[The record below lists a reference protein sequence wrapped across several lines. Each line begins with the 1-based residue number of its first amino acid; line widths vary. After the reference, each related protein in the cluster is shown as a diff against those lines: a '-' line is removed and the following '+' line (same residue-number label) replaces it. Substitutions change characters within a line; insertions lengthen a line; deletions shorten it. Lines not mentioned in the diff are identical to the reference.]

1 MTLHTVRTNNIQ
13 ISLSSNAT
21 SLAVLRISY
30 KIKSYYRRFPV
41 EPLLCL
47 YRSSAGSRWNRSAT
61 NSTTSC
67 TLSRAASYVAPTVP
81 AITGAKD
88 MAGS

>member
-1 MTLHTVRTNNIQ
+1 MTLHTARKNNIQ
-13 ISLSSNAT
+13 ISLSSNAI

-30 KIKSYYRRFPV
+30 KIKSYYSRFPA

-47 YRSSAGSRWNRSAT
+47 YRSSTGSRWKHSAT
-61 NSTTSC
+61 SSMASC
-67 TLSRAASYVAPTVP
+67 TLSRVASSVAATGP
-81 AITGAKD
+81 AIIGAKD